1 MDDTRSRE
9 SGLQRHP
16 HVPKLRWARIDI
28 RRHQREC
35 DRSESGC
42 RGRLRGHSFLRSG
55 DDGDGHQQGHLDDSE
70 SSSLQ
75 LQQCG
80 RRGAMGTDIHKCRY
94 QAKRCRSVGADR
106 PSCSE
111 HHPAGHP
118 VKRSFA
124 AAGGAPS
131 MNIREMLEKIEF
143 DTLAPRAAKS
153 AETRGRDR
161 AEPEDDLR
169 PSYQRDRDRIIHS
182 KAFRRLKHKTQV
194 FLAPEGDHY
203 RTRLTHVLEV
213 TQIGRT
219 IAKSL
224 RLNEVL
230 TEAIGLGHDLGHS
243 AFGPAGEAALNKLVK
258 GGFDHYRQS
267 VRVVEVLEND
277 GRGLNL
283 TIEVRDGILKHSKG
297 EKGELLRRRPK
308 SRALTLEG
316 DIVRISDI
324 IAYVNH
330 DIDDG
335 VRAGIIAADDIPKD
349 IRETLGATGSDRIDR
364 MVRDVIAATLSCDYE
379 AISMSPEVYE
389 SLEALRT
396 FMFQNLY
403 LTPAVRS
410 EFEKAQGVLTTLFE
424 YVTSHPQEFFS
435 DKSEEPVE
443 RLAIDFIAGMTDR
456 YAINLYERLF
466 VPKARV

>member
-1 MDDTRSRE
+1 MT
-9 SGLQRHP
+9 
-16 HVPKLRWARIDI
+16 
-28 RRHQREC
+28 
-35 DRSESGC
+35 
-42 RGRLRGHSFLRSG
+42 
-55 DDGDGHQQGHLDDSE
+55 
-70 SSSLQ
+70 
-75 LQQCG
+75 
-80 RRGAMGTDIHKCRY
+80 
-94 QAKRCRSVGADR
+94 
-106 PSCSE
+106 
-111 HHPAGHP
+111 
-118 VKRSFA
+118 
-124 AAGGAPS
+124 
-131 MNIREMLEKIEF
+131 NIREMLEKIEY
-143 DTLAPRAAKS
+143 DTLVPRAAKS

-161 AEPEDDLR
+161 PEPEDDLR
-169 PSYQRDRDRIIHS
+169 PSYQRDRDRIIHCKS
-182 KAFRRLKHKTQV
+182 FRRLKHKTQV

-243 AFGPAGEAALNKLVK
+243 AFGHAGEAALNKLVK

-267 VRVVEVLEND
+267 VRVVEVLENE

-283 TIEVRDGILKHSKG
+283 TVEVRDGILKHSKG

-335 VRAGIIAADDIPKD
+335 IRAGLINSNDIPKE
-349 IRETLGATGSDRIDR
+349 IRTTLGVTASQRIDR
-364 MVRDVIAATLSCDYE
+364 MVRDVIAATLACDYE
-379 AISMSPEVYE
+379 AIMMSPEVLQA
-389 SLEALRT
+389 LEDLRT
-396 FMFQNLY
+396 FMFQNMY
-403 LTPAVRS
+403 LIPAVRS
-410 EFEKAQGVLTTLFE
+410 EFEKAQRILTMLFE
-424 YVTSHPQEFFS
+424 YVTAHPEQFFGS
-435 DKSEEPVE
+435 RNEEPIE

-466 VPKARV
+466 VPRAWV

>member
-1 MDDTRSRE
+1 MTS
-9 SGLQRHP
+9 
-16 HVPKLRWARIDI
+16 
-28 RRHQREC
+28 
-35 DRSESGC
+35 
-42 RGRLRGHSFLRSG
+42 
-55 DDGDGHQQGHLDDSE
+55 
-70 SSSLQ
+70 
-75 LQQCG
+75 
-80 RRGAMGTDIHKCRY
+80 
-94 QAKRCRSVGADR
+94 
-106 PSCSE
+106 
-111 HHPAGHP
+111 
-118 VKRSFA
+118 
-124 AAGGAPS
+124 
-131 MNIREMLEKIEF
+131 IREMLERIELE
-143 DTLAPRAAKS
+143 TLVPRAARS

-169 PSYQRDRDRIIHS
+169 PSYQRDRDRIIHC

-213 TQIGRT
+213 TQIART

-243 AFGPAGEAALNKLVK
+243 AFGHAGEAALNKLVR

-267 VRVVEVLEND
+267 VRVVEKLEN
-277 GRGLNL
+277 LNL

-308 SRALTLEG
+308 ARALTLEG

-335 VRAGIIAADDIPKD
+335 IRAGIVSEKDIPKD
-349 IRETLGATGSDRIDR
+349 VRARLGRTGSARIDT
-364 MVRDVIAATLSCDYE
+364 MVRDVIDATLSNG
-379 AISMSPEVYE
+379 YE
-389 SLEALRT
+389 SIAMSADVLEALEALRT
-396 FMFQNLY
+396 YMFENMY
-403 LTPAVRS
+403 LTPTVRG
-410 EFEKAQGVLTTLFE
+410 EFEKAQKILAALFE
-424 YVTSHPQEFFS
+424 YVVAHPSEFFPES
-435 DKSEEPVE
+435 DEPVE

-456 YAINLYERLF
+456 YALNLYAKLF
-466 VPKARV
+466 LPRPWAD

>member
-1 MDDTRSRE
+1 MHCP
-9 SGLQRHP
+9 L
-16 HVPKLRWARIDI
+16 I
-28 RRHQREC
+28 RV
-35 DRSESGC
+35 
-42 RGRLRGHSFLRSG
+42 HSS
-55 DDGDGHQQGHLDDSE
+55 
-70 SSSLQ
+70 
-75 LQQCG
+75 
-80 RRGAMGTDIHKCRY
+80 I
-94 QAKRCRSVGADR
+94 
-106 PSCSE
+106 
-111 HHPAGHP
+111 
-118 VKRSFA
+118 
-124 AAGGAPS
+124 
-131 MNIREMLEKIEF
+131 MNIREMLEKIEH

-153 AETRGRDR
+153 DETRGRDR
-161 AEPEDDLR
+161 EEPEDDLR
-169 PSYQRDRDRIIHS
+169 PSYQRDRDRIIHC

-219 IAKSL
+219 ISKSL
-224 RLNEVL
+224 RLNEIL

-243 AFGPAGEAALNKLVK
+243 AFGHAGEAALSKLVR

-335 VRAGIIAADDIPKD
+335 IRAGVLTEDDIPKD
-349 IRETLGATGSDRIDR
+349 IRDALGNKGGDRIDR
-364 MVRDVIAATLSCDYE
+364 MVRDVIDSTLSCDY
-379 AISMSPEVYE
+379 AQISMSAEVLGA
-389 SLEALRT
+389 LEELRT
-396 FMFQNLY
+396 YMFQNMY
-403 LTPAVRS
+403 LTPTVRG
-410 EFEKAQGVLTTLFE
+410 EFVKAQRTLT
-424 YVTSHPQEFFS
+424 
-435 DKSEEPVE
+435 
-443 RLAIDFIAGMTDR
+443 
-456 YAINLYERLF
+456 
-466 VPKARV
+466 

>member
-1 MDDTRSRE
+1 
-9 SGLQRHP
+9 
-16 HVPKLRWARIDI
+16 
-28 RRHQREC
+28 
-35 DRSESGC
+35 
-42 RGRLRGHSFLRSG
+42 
-55 DDGDGHQQGHLDDSE
+55 
-70 SSSLQ
+70 
-75 LQQCG
+75 
-80 RRGAMGTDIHKCRY
+80 
-94 QAKRCRSVGADR
+94 
-106 PSCSE
+106 
-111 HHPAGHP
+111 
-118 VKRSFA
+118 
-124 AAGGAPS
+124 
-131 MNIREMLEKIEF
+131 MNIREMLEKIEY
-143 DTLAPRAAKS
+143 DTLAPQGAKS
-153 AETRGRDR
+153 ADTRGRDR
-161 AEPEDDLR
+161 EEPEDDLR
-169 PSYQRDRDRIIHS
+169 PAYQRDRDRIIHC

-213 TQIGRT
+213 TQIART
-219 IAKSL
+219 IGKSL

-243 AFGPAGEAALNKLVK
+243 AFGHAGEAALNKLVK

-335 VRAGIIAADDIPKD
+335 IRAGLLGENDIPKD
-349 IRETLGATGSDRIDR
+349 IRTALGRTGSARIDR
-364 MVRDVIAATLSCDYE
+364 MVRDVIAATLACDYD
-379 AISMSPEVYE
+379 AIMMSPEVLQA
-389 SLEALRT
+389 LEELRT
-396 FMFQNLY
+396 YMFQNMY
-403 LTPAVRS
+403 LTPTVRG
-410 EFEKAQGVLTTLFE
+410 EFEKAQRILTMLFE
-424 YVTSHPQEFFS
+424 YVTAHPEEFFGE
-435 DKSEEPVE
+435 KNEEPVE

-466 VPKARV
+466 VPRAFV

>member
-1 MDDTRSRE
+1 MPRVT
-9 SGLQRHP
+9 
-16 HVPKLRWARIDI
+16 
-28 RRHQREC
+28 
-35 DRSESGC
+35 
-42 RGRLRGHSFLRSG
+42 
-55 DDGDGHQQGHLDDSE
+55 
-70 SSSLQ
+70 
-75 LQQCG
+75 
-80 RRGAMGTDIHKCRY
+80 
-94 QAKRCRSVGADR
+94 
-106 PSCSE
+106 
-111 HHPAGHP
+111 
-118 VKRSFA
+118 
-124 AAGGAPS
+124 
-131 MNIREMLEKIEF
+131 IRETLEKIEA
-143 DTLAPRAAKS
+143 DTLVPRAARS

-161 AEPEDDLR
+161 
-169 PSYQRDRDRIIHS
+169 IIHC

-243 AFGPAGEAALNKLVK
+243 AFGHAGEAALNKLVR

-283 TIEVRDGILKHSKG
+283 TVEVRDGILKHSKG
-297 EKGELLRRRPK
+297 EKGELLRKRPK

-335 VRAGIIAADDIPKD
+335 IRAGLLTENEIPKE
-349 IRETLGATGSDRIDR
+349 IRTMLGKSGRERIDR
-364 MVRDVIAATLSCDYE
+364 MVRDVIASTLACDYD
-379 AISMSPEVYE
+379 AIMMSPEV
-389 SLEALRT
+389 LQA
-396 FMFQNLY
+396 
-403 LTPAVRS
+403 
-410 EFEKAQGVLTTLFE
+410 
-424 YVTSHPQEFFS
+424 
-435 DKSEEPVE
+435 
-443 RLAIDFIAGMTDR
+443 
-456 YAINLYERLF
+456 
-466 VPKARV
+466 

>member
-1 MDDTRSRE
+1 MT
-9 SGLQRHP
+9 
-16 HVPKLRWARIDI
+16 
-28 RRHQREC
+28 
-35 DRSESGC
+35 
-42 RGRLRGHSFLRSG
+42 
-55 DDGDGHQQGHLDDSE
+55 
-70 SSSLQ
+70 
-75 LQQCG
+75 
-80 RRGAMGTDIHKCRY
+80 
-94 QAKRCRSVGADR
+94 
-106 PSCSE
+106 
-111 HHPAGHP
+111 
-118 VKRSFA
+118 
-124 AAGGAPS
+124 
-131 MNIREMLEKIEF
+131 IREMLERIEA
-143 DTLAPRAAKS
+143 DTLVPRAARS

-169 PSYQRDRDRIIHS
+169 PSYQRDRDRIIHC

-213 TQIGRT
+213 MQIART

-230 TEAIGLGHDLGHS
+230 TEAIALGHDLGHS
-243 AFGPAGEAALNKLVK
+243 AFGHAGEAALNKLVK

-283 TIEVRDGILKHSKG
+283 TREVRDGILKHSKG
-297 EKGELLRRRPK
+297 EKGELLRSRPK

-335 VRAGIIAADDIPKD
+335 IRAGLLAEKDIPRE
-349 IRETLGATGSDRIDR
+349 IRSALGQTGRARIDK
-364 MVRDVIAATLSCDYE
+364 MVRDAIGATLACDYE
-379 AISMSPEVYE
+379 AIRMSPEV
-389 SLEALRT
+389 LEALEELRA

-410 EFEKAQGVLTTLFE
+410 EFDKAQRMLIALFE
-424 YVTSHPQEFFS
+424 YVTAHPNDYFPGR
-435 DKSEEPVE
+435 DEPVE
-443 RLAIDFIAGMTDR
+443 QLAIDFIAGMTDR
-456 YAINLYERLF
+456 YAINLYEKLF
-466 VPKARV
+466 VPRASV

>member
-1 MDDTRSRE
+1 
-9 SGLQRHP
+9 
-16 HVPKLRWARIDI
+16 
-28 RRHQREC
+28 
-35 DRSESGC
+35 
-42 RGRLRGHSFLRSG
+42 
-55 DDGDGHQQGHLDDSE
+55 
-70 SSSLQ
+70 
-75 LQQCG
+75 
-80 RRGAMGTDIHKCRY
+80 
-94 QAKRCRSVGADR
+94 
-106 PSCSE
+106 
-111 HHPAGHP
+111 
-118 VKRSFA
+118 
-124 AAGGAPS
+124 
-131 MNIREMLEKIEF
+131 MNIREKLEKIEF
-143 DTLAPRAAKS
+143 DTLVPRAAKS

-161 AEPEDDLR
+161 EEPEDDLR
-169 PSYQRDRDRIIHS
+169 PSYQRDRDRIIHC

-194 FLAPEGDHY
+194 FLAPEGDHF

-213 TQIGRT
+213 TQIART

-224 RLNEVL
+224 LLNEVL

-243 AFGPAGEAALNKLVK
+243 AFGHAGEAALNKLVK

-267 VRVVEVLEND
+267 VRVVEVLED
-277 GRGLNL
+277 LNL

-335 VRAGIIAADDIPKD
+335 IRAGLLTADDIPKE
-349 IRETLGATGSDRIDR
+349 IRNALGTTGAQRIDR
-364 MVRDVIAATLSCDYE
+364 MVRDVISATLACDYD
-379 AISMSPEVYE
+379 AIMMTPEVLQA
-389 SLEALRT
+389 LEELRT
-396 FMFQNLY
+396 YMFQNLY
-403 LTPAVRS
+403 LTLPVRS
-410 EFEKAQGVLTTLFE
+410 EFEKAQGVLTTLFQ
-424 YVTSHPQEFFS
+424 YVTTHPEEFF
-435 DKSEEPVE
+435 DGKSEEPVE

>member
-1 MDDTRSRE
+1 
-9 SGLQRHP
+9 
-16 HVPKLRWARIDI
+16 
-28 RRHQREC
+28 
-35 DRSESGC
+35 
-42 RGRLRGHSFLRSG
+42 
-55 DDGDGHQQGHLDDSE
+55 
-70 SSSLQ
+70 
-75 LQQCG
+75 
-80 RRGAMGTDIHKCRY
+80 
-94 QAKRCRSVGADR
+94 
-106 PSCSE
+106 
-111 HHPAGHP
+111 
-118 VKRSFA
+118 
-124 AAGGAPS
+124 
-131 MNIREMLEKIEF
+131 MNIREMLEKIES

-161 AEPEDDLR
+161 HEPEDDLR
-169 PSYQRDRDRIIHS
+169 PSYQRDRDRIIHC

-243 AFGPAGEAALNKLVK
+243 AFGHAGESALNKLVK

-277 GRGLNL
+277 GKGLNL

-297 EKGELLRRRPK
+297 EKGELLRKRPR

-335 VRAGIIAADDIPKD
+335 IRAGLLTENDIPKD
-349 IRETLGATGSDRIDR
+349 IRTTLGRTGSARIDR
-364 MVRDVIAATLSCDYE
+364 MVHDVIASTLACDYE
-379 AISMSPEVYE
+379 AISMSPDVLQA
-389 SLEALRT
+389 LEELRT
-396 FMFQNLY
+396 FMFQNMY
-403 LTPAVRS
+403 LIPTVRS
-410 EFEKAQGVLTTLFE
+410 EFEKAQKTLTALFQ
-424 YVTSHPQEFFS
+424 YVTAHPQEFF
-435 DKSEEPVE
+435 DGQPDEPIE

-456 YAINLYERLF
+456 YALNLYAELF
-466 VPKARV
+466 LPRPWLA

>member
-1 MDDTRSRE
+1 
-9 SGLQRHP
+9 
-16 HVPKLRWARIDI
+16 
-28 RRHQREC
+28 
-35 DRSESGC
+35 
-42 RGRLRGHSFLRSG
+42 
-55 DDGDGHQQGHLDDSE
+55 
-70 SSSLQ
+70 
-75 LQQCG
+75 
-80 RRGAMGTDIHKCRY
+80 
-94 QAKRCRSVGADR
+94 
-106 PSCSE
+106 
-111 HHPAGHP
+111 
-118 VKRSFA
+118 
-124 AAGGAPS
+124 
-131 MNIREMLEKIEF
+131 MNIREMLEKIEY

-169 PSYQRDRDRIIHS
+169 PSYQRDRDRIIHC

-243 AFGPAGEAALNKLVK
+243 AFGHAGEAALNKLVH

-277 GRGLNL
+277 GEGLNL

-297 EKGELLRRRPK
+297 ERGELLRKRPK
-308 SRALTLEG
+308 ARALTLEG

-335 VRAGIIAADDIPKD
+335 IRAGLLEENDIPKA
-349 IRETLGATGSDRIDR
+349 IRSTLGRTGSERIDC
-364 MVRDVIAATLSCDYE
+364 MVHDVIASTLACDYE
-379 AISMSPEVYE
+379 AISMSPEVMQ
-389 SLEALRT
+389 SLEELRT
-396 FMFQNLY
+396 FMFQNMY
-403 LTPAVRS
+403 LIPAVRS
-410 EFEKAQGVLTTLFE
+410 EFEKAQKVLTALFQ
-424 YVTSHPQEFFS
+424 YVTAHPDEFFDGQRTES
-435 DKSEEPVE
+435 VE

-456 YAINLYERLF
+456 YAINLFERLF
-466 VPKARV
+466 VPRARV

>member
-1 MDDTRSRE
+1 
-9 SGLQRHP
+9 
-16 HVPKLRWARIDI
+16 
-28 RRHQREC
+28 
-35 DRSESGC
+35 
-42 RGRLRGHSFLRSG
+42 
-55 DDGDGHQQGHLDDSE
+55 
-70 SSSLQ
+70 
-75 LQQCG
+75 
-80 RRGAMGTDIHKCRY
+80 
-94 QAKRCRSVGADR
+94 
-106 PSCSE
+106 
-111 HHPAGHP
+111 
-118 VKRSFA
+118 
-124 AAGGAPS
+124 
-131 MNIREMLEKIEF
+131 MNIREMLERIEHE
-143 DTLAPRAAKS
+143 TLVARAARS

-161 AEPEDDLR
+161 QEPEDDIR
-169 PSYQRDRDRIIHS
+169 PSYQRDRDRIIHC

-213 TQIGRT
+213 TQIART

-243 AFGPAGEAALNKLVK
+243 AFGHAGEAALNQLVH

-283 TIEVRDGILKHSKG
+283 TVEVRDGILKHSKG
-297 EKGELLRRRPK
+297 EKGELLRKRPK

-335 VRAGIIAADDIPKD
+335 IRAGLLREDDIPAD
-349 IRETLGATGSDRIDR
+349 IRQTLGKDAGQRIDR
-364 MVRDVIAATLSCDYE
+364 MVRDVIDATLACDYE
-379 AISMSPEVYE
+379 AISMSAEVLE
-389 SLEALRT
+389 ALEALRKY
-396 FMFQNLY
+396 MFENMY
-403 LTPAVRS
+403 LIPEVRG
-410 EFEKAQGVLTTLFE
+410 EFEKAQKILGALFE
-424 YVTSHPQEFFS
+424 YVVAHPEKYL
-435 DKSEEPVE
+435 DTTGNEPVE

-456 YAINLYERLF
+456 YALNLYATLF
-466 VPKARV
+466 LPRPWVA

>member
-1 MDDTRSRE
+1 MT
-9 SGLQRHP
+9 
-16 HVPKLRWARIDI
+16 
-28 RRHQREC
+28 
-35 DRSESGC
+35 
-42 RGRLRGHSFLRSG
+42 
-55 DDGDGHQQGHLDDSE
+55 
-70 SSSLQ
+70 
-75 LQQCG
+75 
-80 RRGAMGTDIHKCRY
+80 
-94 QAKRCRSVGADR
+94 
-106 PSCSE
+106 
-111 HHPAGHP
+111 
-118 VKRSFA
+118 
-124 AAGGAPS
+124 
-131 MNIREMLEKIEF
+131 IREMLERIES
-143 DTLAPRAAKS
+143 DTLVPQAARS
-153 AETRGRDR
+153 ADTRGRDR
-161 AEPEDDLR
+161 AEEEDDLR
-169 PSYQRDRDRIIHS
+169 PSYQRDRDRIVHS

-243 AFGPAGEAALNKLVK
+243 AFGHAGEAALNKLVR

-297 EKGELLRRRPK
+297 EKGELLRKRPK

-335 VRAGIIAADDIPKD
+335 IRAGIIREDDIPRD
-349 IRETLGATGSDRIDR
+349 IRTALGATGAARIDR
-364 MVRDVIAATLSCDYE
+364 MVRDVIDATLANDYE
-379 AISMSPEVYE
+379 AIMMSAEALE
-389 SLEALRT
+389 ALEALRKY
-396 FMFQNLY
+396 MFENMY
-403 LTPAVRS
+403 LIPEIRG
-410 EFEKAQGVLTTLFE
+410 EFEKAQRILTALFE
-424 YVTSHPQEFFS
+424 YVVAHPEEFL
-435 DKSEEPVE
+435 DMESEEPVE

-456 YAINLYERLF
+456 YALNLHAKLF
-466 VPKARV
+466 LPKPWVS

>member
-1 MDDTRSRE
+1 
-9 SGLQRHP
+9 
-16 HVPKLRWARIDI
+16 
-28 RRHQREC
+28 
-35 DRSESGC
+35 
-42 RGRLRGHSFLRSG
+42 
-55 DDGDGHQQGHLDDSE
+55 
-70 SSSLQ
+70 
-75 LQQCG
+75 
-80 RRGAMGTDIHKCRY
+80 
-94 QAKRCRSVGADR
+94 
-106 PSCSE
+106 
-111 HHPAGHP
+111 
-118 VKRSFA
+118 
-124 AAGGAPS
+124 
-131 MNIREMLEKIEF
+131 MLENIER
-143 DTLAPRAAKS
+143 DTFVPRAARS

-161 AEPEDDLR
+161 EEAEDDIR
-169 PSYQRDRDRIIHS
+169 PSYQRDRDRIIHC

-213 TQIGRT
+213 TQIART

-243 AFGPAGEAALNKLVK
+243 AFGHAGEAALNKLVK

-335 VRAGIIAADDIPKD
+335 IRAGVLTENDIPKD
-349 IRETLGATGSDRIDR
+349 IRDALGNKGGDRIDR
-364 MVRDVIAATLSCDYE
+364 MVRDVIDSTLACDY
-379 AISMSPEVYE
+379 AQISMSAEVLGA
-389 SLEALRT
+389 LEELRT
-396 FMFQNLY
+396 YMFRNMY
-403 LTPAVRS
+403 LTPTVRG
-410 EFEKAQGVLTTLFE
+410 EFVKAQRTLTALFE
-424 YVTSHPQEFFS
+424 HVIAHPEEFLDVS
-435 DKSEEPVE
+435 RDESIE

-466 VPKARV
+466 VPRAWV

>member
-1 MDDTRSRE
+1 MT
-9 SGLQRHP
+9 
-16 HVPKLRWARIDI
+16 
-28 RRHQREC
+28 
-35 DRSESGC
+35 
-42 RGRLRGHSFLRSG
+42 
-55 DDGDGHQQGHLDDSE
+55 
-70 SSSLQ
+70 
-75 LQQCG
+75 
-80 RRGAMGTDIHKCRY
+80 
-94 QAKRCRSVGADR
+94 
-106 PSCSE
+106 
-111 HHPAGHP
+111 
-118 VKRSFA
+118 
-124 AAGGAPS
+124 
-131 MNIREMLEKIEF
+131 IRETLEQIES
-143 DTLAPRAAKS
+143 DTLVPRAARS
-153 AETRGRDR
+153 AETRGRDNP
-161 AEPEDDLR
+161 EEEDDLR
-169 PSYQRDRDRIIHS
+169 PSYQRDRDRIIHC

-194 FLAPEGDHY
+194 FLAPEGDHF

-213 TQIGRT
+213 TQIART

-243 AFGPAGEAALNKLVK
+243 AFGHAGEAALNKLVK

-267 VRVVEVLEND
+267 VRVVESLEND

-335 VRAGIIAADDIPKD
+335 IRAGLLSESDIPKP
-349 IRETLGATGSDRIDR
+349 IRDTLGRTASERIDR
-364 MVRDVIAATLSCDYE
+364 MVRDVIAATLACEYE
-379 AISMSPEVYE
+379 SISMSPEV
-389 SLEALRT
+389 LEALEELRRY
-396 FMFQNLY
+396 MFENMY
-403 LTPAVRS
+403 LIPAVRN
-410 EFEKAQGVLTTLFE
+410 EFEKAQRMLIALFE
-424 YVTSHPQEFFS
+424 YVTAHPEPYL
-435 DKSEEPVE
+435 DLARGEPVE

-466 VPKARV
+466 VPRGWV

>member
-1 MDDTRSRE
+1 
-9 SGLQRHP
+9 
-16 HVPKLRWARIDI
+16 
-28 RRHQREC
+28 
-35 DRSESGC
+35 
-42 RGRLRGHSFLRSG
+42 
-55 DDGDGHQQGHLDDSE
+55 
-70 SSSLQ
+70 
-75 LQQCG
+75 
-80 RRGAMGTDIHKCRY
+80 
-94 QAKRCRSVGADR
+94 
-106 PSCSE
+106 
-111 HHPAGHP
+111 
-118 VKRSFA
+118 
-124 AAGGAPS
+124 
-131 MNIREMLEKIEF
+131 MLENIER
-143 DTLAPRAAKS
+143 DTLVARAARS
-153 AETRGRDR
+153 SETRGRDR
-161 AEPEDDLR
+161 EEAEDDIR
-169 PSYQRDRDRIIHS
+169 PSYQRDRDRIIHC

-213 TQIGRT
+213 TQIART

-243 AFGPAGEAALNKLVK
+243 AFGHAGEAALNKLVK

-335 VRAGIIAADDIPKD
+335 IRAGVLTEDDIPKD
-349 IRETLGATGSDRIDR
+349 IRKALG
-364 MVRDVIAATLSCDYE
+364 
-379 AISMSPEVYE
+379 
-389 SLEALRT
+389 
-396 FMFQNLY
+396 N
-403 LTPAVRS
+403 
-410 EFEKAQGVLTTLFE
+410 
-424 YVTSHPQEFFS
+424 
-435 DKSEEPVE
+435 
-443 RLAIDFIAGMTDR
+443 
-456 YAINLYERLF
+456 
-466 VPKARV
+466 

>member
-1 MDDTRSRE
+1 
-9 SGLQRHP
+9 
-16 HVPKLRWARIDI
+16 
-28 RRHQREC
+28 
-35 DRSESGC
+35 
-42 RGRLRGHSFLRSG
+42 
-55 DDGDGHQQGHLDDSE
+55 
-70 SSSLQ
+70 
-75 LQQCG
+75 
-80 RRGAMGTDIHKCRY
+80 
-94 QAKRCRSVGADR
+94 
-106 PSCSE
+106 
-111 HHPAGHP
+111 
-118 VKRSFA
+118 
-124 AAGGAPS
+124 
-131 MNIREMLEKIEF
+131 MNIREMLEKIES
-143 DTLAPRAAKS
+143 DTLVPRAAKS

-161 AEPEDDLR
+161 VEPEDDLR

-243 AFGPAGEAALNKLVK
+243 AFGHAGEAALNKLVR

-335 VRAGIIAADDIPKD
+335 IRAGLLGENDIPKE
-349 IRETLGATGSDRIDR
+349 IRKALGRTGSDRIDR
-364 MVRDVIAATLSCDYE
+364 MVRDVITSTLACDYD
-379 AISMSPEVYE
+379 AIMMSPEVLQA
-389 SLEALRT
+389 LEELRT
-396 FMFQNLY
+396 FMFQNMY
-403 LTPAVRS
+403 LTPTVRG
-410 EFEKAQGVLTTLFE
+410 EFEKAQRTLTMLFE
-424 YVTSHPQEFFS
+424 YVTAHPEEFFGE
-435 DKSEEPVE
+435 KNEEPIE

-466 VPKARV
+466 VPRAWV

>member
-1 MDDTRSRE
+1 
-9 SGLQRHP
+9 
-16 HVPKLRWARIDI
+16 
-28 RRHQREC
+28 
-35 DRSESGC
+35 
-42 RGRLRGHSFLRSG
+42 
-55 DDGDGHQQGHLDDSE
+55 
-70 SSSLQ
+70 
-75 LQQCG
+75 
-80 RRGAMGTDIHKCRY
+80 
-94 QAKRCRSVGADR
+94 
-106 PSCSE
+106 
-111 HHPAGHP
+111 
-118 VKRSFA
+118 
-124 AAGGAPS
+124 
-131 MNIREMLEKIEF
+131 MLENIER
-143 DTLAPRAAKS
+143 DTLVARAARS

-161 AEPEDDLR
+161 EEAEDDIR
-169 PSYQRDRDRIIHS
+169 PSYQRDRDRIIHC

-213 TQIGRT
+213 TQIART

-243 AFGPAGEAALNKLVK
+243 AFGHAGEAALNKLVK

-335 VRAGIIAADDIPKD
+335 IRAGVLTEDDIPKD
-349 IRETLGATGSDRIDR
+349 IRDALGNKGGDRIDR
-364 MVRDVIAATLSCDYE
+364 MVRDVIDSTLGVDYE
-379 AISMSPEVYE
+379 QISMSAEVLGA
-389 SLEALRT
+389 LEELRT
-396 FMFQNLY
+396 YMFQNMY
-403 LTPAVRS
+403 LTPTVRG
-410 EFEKAQGVLTTLFE
+410 EFVKAQRTLTALFE
-424 YVTSHPQEFFS
+424 HVIANPGEFLDLS
-435 DKSEEPVE
+435 RDEPVE

-466 VPKARV
+466 VPRAWV

>member
-1 MDDTRSRE
+1 
-9 SGLQRHP
+9 
-16 HVPKLRWARIDI
+16 
-28 RRHQREC
+28 
-35 DRSESGC
+35 
-42 RGRLRGHSFLRSG
+42 
-55 DDGDGHQQGHLDDSE
+55 
-70 SSSLQ
+70 
-75 LQQCG
+75 
-80 RRGAMGTDIHKCRY
+80 
-94 QAKRCRSVGADR
+94 
-106 PSCSE
+106 
-111 HHPAGHP
+111 
-118 VKRSFA
+118 
-124 AAGGAPS
+124 
-131 MNIREMLEKIEF
+131 MLETIER
-143 DTLAPRAAKS
+143 DTLVARAARS

-161 AEPEDDLR
+161 EEAEDDIR
-169 PSYQRDRDRIIHS
+169 PSYQRDRDRIIHC

-213 TQIGRT
+213 TQIART

-243 AFGPAGEAALNKLVK
+243 AFGHAGEAALNKLVK

-335 VRAGIIAADDIPKD
+335 IRAGVLTEDDIPKD
-349 IRETLGATGSDRIDR
+349 IRDALGNDGGDRIDR
-364 MVRDVIAATLSCDYE
+364 MVRDVIDSTLACDYE
-379 AISMSPEVYE
+379 QISMSPDVLGA
-389 SLEALRT
+389 LEELRT
-396 FMFQNLY
+396 YMFQNMY
-403 LTPAVRS
+403 LTPTVRG
-410 EFEKAQGVLTTLFE
+410 EFVKAQRTLTALFE
-424 YVTSHPQEFFS
+424 HVIANPDEFLDLS
-435 DKSEEPVE
+435 RDEPVE

-466 VPKARV
+466 GPRAWV